1 MSNFSGRLW
10 DDRGF
15 HPPETQ
21 RPEPQAVGRLI
32 NNLGLSRS
40 SKSDQEKAIKRWL
53 ASNRPSPR
61 LKKSLVR
68 AGYEALLAESV

>member
-21 RPEPQAVGRLI
+21 RPEPQAVGQLI
-32 NNLGLSRS
+32 NNFGLSRS
-40 SKSDQEKAIKRWL
+40 SN
-53 ASNRPSPR
+53 ASGARGVRPS
-61 LKKSLVR
+61 LS
-68 AGYEALLAESV
+68 